1 MHKNPS
7 NDNKVLEYKN
17 KAHIKV
23 WKTNEKIRTFLKVWN
38 FEMSIKNALEY
49 ENKEQKEIKRRKAKE
64 MTTIGETGQTL
75 TALHEYSHPV
85 FFSFILI
92 SS

>member
-1 MHKNPS
+1 
-7 NDNKVLEYKN
+7 
-17 KAHIKV
+17 
-23 WKTNEKIRTFLKVWN
+23 
-38 FEMSIKNALEY
+38 MSIKNALEY
-49 ENKEQKEIKRRKAKE
+49 ENKEQKETKRRKAKE
-64 MTTIGETGQTL
+64 MTTIGETGQTV